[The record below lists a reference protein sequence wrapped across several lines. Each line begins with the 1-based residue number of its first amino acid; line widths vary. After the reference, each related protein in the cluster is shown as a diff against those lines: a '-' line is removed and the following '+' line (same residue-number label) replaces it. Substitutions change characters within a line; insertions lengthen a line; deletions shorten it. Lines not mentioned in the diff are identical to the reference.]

1 MLFNFSVIPPHF
13 LTDKRGLQIKY
24 SQGVYFMSFYFS
36 VQVSFTSIDFGA
48 IIHTLFSYIALFL
61 YINNSTIDMFS
72 LYVL

>member
-48 IIHTLFSYIALFL
+48 IIHTLFL
-61 YINNSTIDMFS
+61 
-72 LYVL
+72 V